1 MFYVAQ
7 RLYLFYLL
15 FVVFIVSY
23 SCSSEIRD
31 CDPADNYEYQS
42 MTDSLQSNLKWP
54 DNIDIQVFADA
65 DLVPS
70 PACLAVS
77 ATGDVFV
84 GVDMIGS
91 LDRDMGQGAIIKLI
105 DCNGD
110 GVLAD

>member
-42 MTDSLQSNLKWP
+42 MTDSLQSNIKWP
-54 DNIDIQVFADA
+54 DNIDIQVFVDY
-65 DLVPS
+65 DLVSS
-70 PACLAVS
+70 PAYLAVYVPD
-77 ATGDVFV
+77 DVFV
-84 GVDMIGS
+84 GVV
-91 LDRDMGQGAIIKLI
+91 LI
-105 DCNGD
+105 VFLSI
-110 GVLAD
+110 VLRSG